1 MFLAINLAKFGFL
14 EESLSFN
21 KHSVGWGKYEGVRE
35 REEYKKQSLLRLA
48 DAQEIREPPRGSPEP
63 ESACLRKHCLEVA
76 LVLLPTVLTHC
87 PDMGEASSIVS
98 NLETLPTSSSHTK
111 GKEELDTT
119 PPNTTADGAAH
130 GLSLDRVREETLY
143 EL

>member
-1 MFLAINLAKFGFL
+1 
-14 EESLSFN
+14 
-21 KHSVGWGKYEGVRE
+21 
-35 REEYKKQSLLRLA
+35 
-48 DAQEIREPPRGSPEP
+48 
-63 ESACLRKHCLEVA
+63 
-76 LVLLPTVLTHC
+76 
-87 PDMGEASSIVS
+87 MGEASSIVS
-98 NLETLPTSSSHTK
+98 NLETLPTSSSHRK

>member
-1 MFLAINLAKFGFL
+1 ML
-14 EESLSFN
+14 E
-21 KHSVGWGKYEGVRE
+21 KT
-35 REEYKKQSLLRLA
+35 LLR
-48 DAQEIREPPRGSPEP
+48 GSSG
-63 ESACLRKHCLEVA
+63 SASYCS
-76 LVLLPTVLTHC
+76 HC

-130 GLSLDRVREETLY
+130 GLSLGRVREETLY

>member
-1 MFLAINLAKFGFL
+1 ML
-14 EESLSFN
+14 E
-21 KHSVGWGKYEGVRE
+21 KT
-35 REEYKKQSLLRLA
+35 LLR
-48 DAQEIREPPRGSPEP
+48 GSSG
-63 ESACLRKHCLEVA
+63 SASYCS
-76 LVLLPTVLTHC
+76 HC

-98 NLETLPTSSSHTK
+98 NLETLPTSSSHRK

-119 PPNTTADGAAH
+119 PPNTTADAAAH